1 MEVNIVKRKKK
12 TKINVSNLMTRILLI
27 IASILVVYPIFWAFT
42 TSFKTNREFL
52 ASPWALP
59 SGLHWQNYTNALVKG
74 HMGSYFI
81 NSIGITVFAIV
92 FLLALAVP
100 AAYALSRFKF
110 RLNRFISIVF
120 MGGLF
125 VSGSYTVVPLFTLM
139 NNMNLLNNRLMLA
152 VLYSVTTLPFN
163 IYLLSGFF
171 KGLSK
176 EYEAAAA
183 IDGCGY
189 FRTLY
194 SVMIPLAKPG
204 MVTVLMFAFMSY
216 WNEYILAFTMIRD
229 DTKKNSFS
237 GSEKFN
243 GSTEICHRLGGNVC
257 RISFSYVT
265 HHIILYSCTKEID
278 RRTFSWRT

>member
-1 MEVNIVKRKKK
+1 MKSRSKDNK
-12 TKINVSNLMTRILLI
+12 KINVGNVVTRLILI
-27 IASILVVYPIFWAFT
+27 IASILVVYPIFWAFA

-52 ASPWALP
+52 TSPWKLP
-59 SGLHWQNYTNALVKG
+59 SGLHWENYTNALVKG

-81 NSIGITVFAIV
+81 NSIGITIIAIV
-92 FLLALAVP
+92 VLLALAVP
-100 AAYALSRFKF
+100 AAYALSRFDFKF
-110 RLNRFISIVF
+110 NKLISLVF

-139 NNMNLLNNRLMLA
+139 NKMHLLNNRLMLA
-152 VLYSVTTLPFN
+152 ILYSVTTLPFN

-171 KGLSK
+171 KGISK
-176 EYEAAAA
+176 EYEAAAS

-194 SVMIPLAKPG
+194 SVIVPMAKPG

-229 DTKKNSFS
+229 DTKKTLSVGLKNLMEVQKYATDWGAMFAGLVLVMLPTMIFYMAVQKKLTGGLS
-237 GSEKFN
+237 
-243 GSTEICHRLGGNVC
+243 LGG
-257 RISFSYVT
+257 
-265 HHIILYSCTKEID
+265 LKG
-278 RRTFSWRT
+278 